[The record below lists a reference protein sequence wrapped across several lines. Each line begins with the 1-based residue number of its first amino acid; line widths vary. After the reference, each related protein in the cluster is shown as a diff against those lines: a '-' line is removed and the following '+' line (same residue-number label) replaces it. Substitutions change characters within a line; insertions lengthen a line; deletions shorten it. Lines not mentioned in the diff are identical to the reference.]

1 MYSNAS
7 TNGLVKTVDI
17 VCEKRGISEELKK
30 EIMKI
35 SQIIIKQ
42 NYFQLKNTLYI
53 QEEGLAMGTPTSS
66 AFSEIYLKHF
76 ENTKISDIFLKYN
89 IVGYFC
95 YVHNNLTVH
104 DKDTT
109 NIYDVFYVFSN
120 VIPTMKCTI
129 EEEGKQN

>member
-53 QEEGLAMGTPTSS
+53 QEEGLAMGTPTTS
-66 AFSEIYLKHF
+66 AFSEIYLKHI
-76 ENTKISDIFLKYN
+76 ENTISDIF
-89 IVGYFC
+89 
-95 YVHNNLTVH
+95 
-104 DKDTT
+104 
-109 NIYDVFYVFSN
+109 
-120 VIPTMKCTI
+120 
-129 EEEGKQN
+129 